1 LIDRAEDSGD
11 RRRVV
16 LTLTASGRALFDE
29 ALPRF
34 VGFEHM
40 MLEAL
45 TPEESATLSS
55 LMAKLVQASS
65 DWPSSVD
72 DDRLS
77 SPGKNP
83 ASPNDVE
90 PLRDLPSDPGALS

>member
-1 LIDRAEDSGD
+1 
-11 RRRVV
+11 
-16 LTLTASGRALFDE
+16 
-29 ALPRF
+29 
-34 VGFEHM
+34 

-72 DDRLS
+72 DERLS
-77 SPGKNP
+77 SSRRDATSQNDGKPAHDLAAGPGTP
-83 ASPNDVE
+83 P
-90 PLRDLPSDPGALS
+90 